1 LVDFIFWLI
10 WVCVCVVCVVNC
22 ISYNSLS
29 PTEDHVIDVKIPP
42 IKLNMGSQM
51 GSSGTVGIVTMT

>member
-1 LVDFIFWLI
+1 LI
-10 WVCVCVVCVVNC
+10 LFFDLGVCLCLCVNVNC

>member
-1 LVDFIFWLI
+1 
-10 WVCVCVVCVVNC
+10 VCLCLCVNVNC